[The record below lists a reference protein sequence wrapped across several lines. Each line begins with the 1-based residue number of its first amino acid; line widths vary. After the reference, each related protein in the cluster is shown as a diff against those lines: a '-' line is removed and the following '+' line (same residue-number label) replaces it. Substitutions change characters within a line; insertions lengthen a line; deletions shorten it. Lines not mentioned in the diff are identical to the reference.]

1 MKELEME
8 SYAGNHISATIDEAI
23 KLAAKNNCIVWFDF
37 NQCKV
42 KVSATT
48 NKEHLMRDFDTHYIM
63 GWKEIGHECVVEY
76 SQDLKDEIS
85 EKESIQSAKSAL
97 SSAEYAHKEGKK
109 KREIISKTN
118 GAEMIFKDKGLWDVG
133 LSKNTDGY
141 GGAVYEF
148 AKNWAL
154 LMQLEIS
161 KGKSIK
167 DIAGETSHQA
177 DTVGLT
183 GFMYGAAVSVLSACW
198 MHGEDLRK
206 WHNKEYGV
214 SEDKEGVVNPA
225 ILTITPKG

>member
-8 SYAGNHISATIDEAI
+8 SYAGNHIASTIDEAI
-23 KLAAKNNCIVWFDF
+23 AMATKRNCIAWFMF
-37 NQCKV
+37 NDCKV

-48 NKEHLMRDFDTHYIM
+48 NKELLLRDFDTHYIT
-63 GWKEIGHECVVEY
+63 GWKEIGHDCVAEY

-85 EKESIQSAKSAL
+85 ELEAIRAAKSAL
-97 SSAEYAHKEGKK
+97 SGAEYAHKEGKK
-109 KREIISKTN
+109 RREITHKTQ
-118 GAEMIFKDKGLWDVG
+118 GAEMLFKDKDLWDLG

-141 GGAVYEF
+141 GGAIYEF

-154 LMQLEIS
+154 LMQVEIS
-161 KGKSIK
+161 NGKAVK
-167 DIAGETSHQA
+167 DIAGETSSQA

-198 MHGEDLRK
+198 LYGEDLRK

-214 SEDKEGVVNPA
+214 SEDETGVVNPA
-225 ILTITPKG
+225 ILTISPK